1 MNGNFMVSAAAL
13 AALALGAQP
22 ASARQD
28 LRDLDVQGR
37 TDIRAVAAITIPL
50 GGPRQARETAPRF
63 DFAMQSQR
71 IQADDASVLSN
82 FDARRDSRVT
92 LARTAVSFTFEQ
104 NPRLLMNGHRLAT
117 FGPWLTADNEE
128 DSQDD
133 GGQLGTVGLVVLG
146 VGAAIAGGF
155 LFADVIVDDIED
167 SARRN

>member
-1 MNGNFMVSAAAL
+1 MVSAAAL

-22 ASARQD
+22 ASAQQN
-28 LRDLDVQGR
+28 LRDLDAEGR

-82 FDARRDSRVT
+82 FNARGDNRVT

-104 NPRLLMNGHRLAT
+104 NPRLLFNGERLAT
-117 FGPWLTADNEE
+117 FGSRLTADEDEGSEGGGLKVAGGILIGLGVAIGAGFLIAEVVKDDLE
-128 DSQDD
+128 DSISGD
-133 GGQLGTVGLVVLG
+133 
-146 VGAAIAGGF
+146 
-155 LFADVIVDDIED
+155 
-167 SARRN
+167 N